1 MKRAAL
7 NIAASVVAFV
17 LAGVSPALA
26 QEGEGPEGGVS
37 AYAVARVKVLDGS
50 VWVRPSDG
58 GDWEEFSSNSPIPP
72 RSRVSVPEGSE
83 AELQFHGGQFV
94 LLTSGTDLEV
104 RDLLEGK
111 SAFRLR
117 AGEIRF
123 DLTPDDF
130 APVSVRLPGGAVAQ
144 FPVPGR
150 QWLTVTDTGET
161 RLVVRRGRAVVI
173 VDGDEHL
180 LRSGDEAVIG
190 RDVTI
195 GRYLG
200 GADES
205 AEPPP
210 PSVGEAPGA
219 APPVVVS
226 ELREYG
232 EWVNV
237 PAYGYAWRPR
247 VAVGWSPYVYGRWA
261 WISPYGWTWVSYE
274 PWGWYPYRCGYWVA
288 HPAYG
293 WVWSPYN
300 AFVSVN
306 FVIGSHRYPHHNVY
320 YRPATVRFVPEGR
333 NVRWVPLR
341 PGERYRPVGYARGD
355 ARLARW
361 NQPLDSGRVFVRAGP
376 DRREWRDYS
385 AVHTERQAEI
395 RKTRAAQPRPD
406 TRTVRP
412 EKRDVRPPA
421 KEKAGQQ
428 PKTRPAPKED
438 PGTGATRKA
447 APAPGKVEKQAP
459 PPRSVPAA
467 RPPERE
473 KVREVEP
480 KEDRSGVPPAGRGQ
494 EIRVYRGGVRE
505 PEPKAAPVP
514 GKVERQAPPPG
525 SVPVIRPPDREIVR
539 EPEPKAAPPPG
550 KVERQA
556 PPPRSVP
563 VIRPPDREIVREP
576 EPKAA
581 PPPGKV
587 ERQAPPPGSVPV
599 IRPPDREIVREP
611 EPKAAPPPGKVE
623 RQAPPPGSVPE
634 ARPEGGRWIVQELA
648 PAGRSPDP
656 GSIGQEIRG
665 NRGGG
670 DGGRGR

>member
-1 MKRAAL
+1 MKRAAFC
-7 NIAASVVAFV
+7 IAASIAAFL
-17 LAGVSPALA
+17 LAGVSPARA
-26 QEGEGPEGGVS
+26 QEGEGPEGGFS

-72 RSRVSVPEGSE
+72 RTRVSVPDGSE

-123 DLTPDDF
+123 DLPPDDF
-130 APVSVRLPGGAVAQ
+130 APVSVRLPGGAVAR

-150 QWLTVTDTGET
+150 QWLTVTDSDET
-161 RLVVRRGRAVVI
+161 RLVVRRGTAVVT
-173 VDGDEHL
+173 VEGDEHR
-180 LRSGDEAVIG
+180 LRAGDEAVIG
-190 RDVTI
+190 RDVTV
-195 GRYLG
+195 GRYRG

-210 PSVGEAPGA
+210 PSEEAGRQGA

-300 AFVSVN
+300 TFVSVN

-361 NQPLDSGRVFVRAGP
+361 NQPLDSGRVFVRGGP

-385 AVHTERQAEI
+385 AVRTERQAEI

-412 EKRDVRPPA
+412 EKRAVRPPA
-421 KEKAGQQ
+421 AVERKKSAERPKKEKQVKQ
-428 PKTRPAPKED
+428 PAPRPAPKE
-438 PGTGATRKA
+438 GQATGATRKA
-447 APAPGKVEKQAP
+447 AP
-459 PPRSVPAA
+459 
-467 RPPERE
+467 
-473 KVREVEP
+473 
-480 KEDRSGVPPAGRGQ
+480 
-494 EIRVYRGGVRE
+494 
-505 PEPKAAPVP
+505 EPKAAP
-514 GKVERQAPPPG
+514 A
-525 SVPVIRPPDREIVR
+525 
-539 EPEPKAAPPPG
+539 PG

-563 VIRPPDREIVREP
+563 VIRPPEREIVREP

-581 PPPGKV
+581 PAPGKV
-587 ERQAPPPGSVPV
+587 ERQAPPPGSVP
-599 IRPPDREIVREP
+599 
-611 EPKAAPPPGKVE
+611 AA
-623 RQAPPPGSVPE
+623 RL
-634 ARPEGGRWIVQELA
+634 EGGRWIVQELA
-648 PAGRSPDP
+648 PTGRSPDP
-656 GSIGQEIRG
+656 GPRGQETRG

-670 DGGRGR
+670 DGGRGDDRGGGQSGGGQGGGGSRGR

>member
-1 MKRAAL
+1 MKRFAL
-7 NIAASVVAFV
+7 YIAGSIAAFV

-26 QEGEGPEGGVS
+26 QEGEGPEGGFS
-37 AYAVARVKVLDGS
+37 AYTVARVKVLDGS

-58 GDWEEFSSNSPIPP
+58 GDWEEYLSNSPIPL

-104 RDLLEGK
+104 RDLQEGK

-123 DLTPDDF
+123 DLPPDDF
-130 APVSVRLPGGAVAQ
+130 APVSVRVPGGAVAQ

-150 QWLTVTDTGET
+150 YWLTVTDRDET
-161 RLVVRRGRAVVI
+161 RLVVRRGTAVVTL
-173 VDGDEHL
+173 DGEEHR

-190 RDVTI
+190 RDVAV
-195 GRYLG
+195 GRYRG

-205 AEPPP
+205 VEPPP
-210 PSVGEAPGA
+210 PSEVEAPGD

-274 PWGWYPYRCGYWVA
+274 PWGWYPYRCGYWVTD
-288 HPAYG
+288 PVFG
-293 WVWSPYN
+293 WIWSPFN

-333 NVRWVPLR
+333 NVRWAPLR
-341 PGERYRPVGYARGD
+341 PGERYRPAGYARGD
-355 ARLARW
+355 ARLAGW
-361 NQPLDSGRVFVRAGP
+361 NRPLDAGRVFVRGGP
-376 DRREWRDYS
+376 DRREWRDYN
-385 AVHTERQAEI
+385 AVRAERQVEI

-412 EKRDVRPPA
+412 ENRAVRPPA
-421 KEKAGQQ
+421 NVERKKSAESPKKEKAAQQ
-428 PKTRPAPKED
+428 PNIRPSSKED
-438 PGTGATRKA
+438 RGAGTTGKA
-447 APAPGKVEKQAP
+447 APQ
-459 PPRSVPAA
+459 
-467 RPPERE
+467 
-473 KVREVEP
+473 
-480 KEDRSGVPPAGRGQ
+480 
-494 EIRVYRGGVRE
+494 
-505 PEPKAAPVP
+505 PV
-514 GKVERQAPPPG
+514 
-525 SVPVIRPPDREIVR
+525 
-539 EPEPKAAPPPG
+539 

-563 VIRPPDREIVREP
+563 ATRAPEREKAREP
-576 EPKAA
+576 EPKSA
-581 PPPGKV
+581 PVPGKV
-587 ERQAPPPGSVPV
+587 ERQATPPGRVPAAH
-599 IRPPDREIVREP
+599 PLEREKVREV
-611 EPKAAPPPGKVE
+611 EPKVDRSGGTP
-623 RQAPPPGSVPE
+623 
-634 ARPEGGRWIVQELA
+634 ARTEGGRWIVQELA
-648 PAGRSPDP
+648 PTGRSPDP
-656 GSIGQEIRG
+656 GPRGQEIRDT
-665 NRGGG
+665 RGGDDG
-670 DGGRGR
+670 GRAYDRSGVQGGGGQGGGGQGGGRGR

>member
-1 MKRAAL
+1 MKRSAL
-7 NIAASVVAFV
+7 YIAASIAAFL
-17 LAGVSPALA
+17 LAGVPPARA
-26 QEGEGPEGGVS
+26 QEGEGPEGGFS

-50 VWVRPSDG
+50 VWVRPSNG

-104 RDLLEGK
+104 RDLQERK
-111 SAFRLR
+111 SVFRLR

-130 APVSVRLPGGAVAQ
+130 APVSVRVPGGAVAQ

-150 QWLTVTDTGET
+150 QWLTVTDRDET
-161 RLVVRRGRAVVI
+161 RLVVRRGTAVVT
-173 VDGDEHL
+173 VEGDEHR
-180 LRSGDEAVIG
+180 LRAGDEAVIG
-190 RDVTI
+190 RDVTV
-195 GRYLG
+195 GRYRG

-210 PSVGEAPGA
+210 PSEEAERQGT

-300 AFVSVN
+300 TFVSVN

-412 EKRDVRPPA
+412 EKRAVRPPTA
-421 KEKAGQQ
+421 VERKGSAEPPKKGKQVQQ
-428 PKTRPAPKED
+428 RETRPAPEED
-438 PGTGATRKA
+438 QGTGATRKA
-447 APAPGKVEKQAP
+447 APAPGKVERQAT
-459 PPRSVPAA
+459 PPRSVPVI

-473 KVREVEP
+473 
-480 KEDRSGVPPAGRGQ
+480 
-494 EIRVYRGGVRE
+494 IVRE
-505 PEPKAAPVP
+505 PEPKAAPAPGKVERQATPPRSVPVIRPPEREIVREPEPKAAPAP

-525 SVPVIRPPDREIVR
+525 SVP
-539 EPEPKAAPPPG
+539 A
-550 KVERQA
+550 
-556 PPPRSVP
+556 
-563 VIRPPDREIVREP
+563 
-576 EPKAA
+576 
-581 PPPGKV
+581 
-587 ERQAPPPGSVPV
+587 
-599 IRPPDREIVREP
+599 
-611 EPKAAPPPGKVE
+611 
-623 RQAPPPGSVPE
+623 
-634 ARPEGGRWIVQELA
+634 ARPEGGQWIVQELA